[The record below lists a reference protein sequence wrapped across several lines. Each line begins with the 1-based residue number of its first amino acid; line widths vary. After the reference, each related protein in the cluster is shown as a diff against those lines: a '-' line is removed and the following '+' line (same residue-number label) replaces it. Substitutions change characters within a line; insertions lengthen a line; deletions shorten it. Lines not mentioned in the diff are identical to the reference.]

1 MSINNQGET
10 MRVEQLQM
18 MLEAIPYYAEIRLG
32 TNISQHITQEA
43 EFVALLK
50 SLDEYVKGDVAS
62 TVWLTA
68 TEPRPI
74 KSIPVIQAVRPP
86 PGKTSF

>member
-1 MSINNQGET
+1 

-32 TNISQHITQEA
+32 TNISQHVTQEG

-50 SLDEYVKGDVAS
+50 RLDEFVEDQPAS
-62 TVWLTA
+62 IVWLTA
-68 TEPRPI
+68 EELQPI
-74 KSIPVIQAVRPP
+74 KSLPVIQAVRPP